1 MEKIQAA
8 IAKARAS
15 RDAQAASPAAG
26 GVASPTP
33 GAPASPV
40 VQPDAVA
47 AAAAQDVTAAWAALP
62 GFTPDPLRLRE
73 HHVVSFTGGAEATPF
88 DAMRTRTLQQMRGN
102 GWRRLAITS
111 PGPGCGKSTL
121 ALNLA
126 FSLARQADLRVIL
139 LELDLRRPT
148 LGRTLAL
155 RPDASF
161 ADVLKGAAP
170 FEAATRRYGDNLAI
184 AVNLAPVRG
193 AAEVLSAPTV
203 PGILEAMMLR
213 YAPDVVIFD
222 MPPMLVS
229 DDAIAF
235 LPRVDCALLVVAA
248 EITALKEID
257 HCERDIAAQTNVMGI
272 ALNKCRYLEADYG
285 YGY

>member
-15 RDAQAASPAAG
+15 RDAQAASP
-26 GVASPTP
+26 TP

-40 VQPDAVA
+40 ARPEAIA
-47 AAAAQDVTAAWAALP
+47 AAAARDVTAAWAALP
-62 GFTPDPLRLRE
+62 GFTPDPVRLRE

-235 LPRVDCALLVVAA
+235 LPRADCALLVVAA